1 MNVLP
6 VSMHSY
12 RHSIIVL
19 MTHYIL
25 IVELRYSSMDV
36 LSIDLYP
43 VSIIDVYHRCLSPML
58 NNNFKYR

>member
-25 IVELRYSSMDV
+25 VVELRYSSMDV

-43 VSIIDVYHRCLSPML
+43 ASIIGVHHR
-58 NNNFKYR
+58 